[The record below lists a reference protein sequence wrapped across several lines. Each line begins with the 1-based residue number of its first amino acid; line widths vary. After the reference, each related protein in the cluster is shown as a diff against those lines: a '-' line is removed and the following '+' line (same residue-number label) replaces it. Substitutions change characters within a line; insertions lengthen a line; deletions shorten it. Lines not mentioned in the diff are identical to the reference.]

1 MTRRAW
7 TLGAPLIMSSF
18 TVRADCAVDSARRS
32 TMSVQVA
39 AAESLAAVSPVAT
52 LQAVVASFSMVVSSE
67 VGDKT
72 FFIAAI
78 LSMRHGRQ
86 VVFAGAIAALIV
98 MTVLSAAV
106 VRLRPIAMRVRW
118 GLPDAPA
125 QGSALPAILPKVY
138 THYGAVLLFAGFG
151 VKLLK
156 DALEM
161 DPNEAS
167 NELEQTE
174 AELVDSKRS
183 EYEGESDIEMADA
196 DADVEKG
203 NPRRAGPRM
212 FAAVFKSEAFIQAF
226 TMTSAVCVPSGRCGA
241 DVSRRRFLAEWGDRS
256 QIATIVMAADSDPTG
271 VVMGGIVGHALCTLV
286 AVVGGRSL
294 LVAAAAAQC

>member
-18 TVRADCAVDSARRS
+18 T
-32 TMSVQVA
+32 VA

-106 VRLRPIAMRVRW
+106 
-118 GLPDAPA
+118 
-125 QGSALPAILPKVY
+125 GSALPAILPKVY

-226 TMTSAVCVPSGRCGA
+226 TMT
-241 DVSRRRFLAEWGDRS
+241 FLAEWGDRS

-286 AVVGGRSL
+286 AVVGGKL
-294 LVAAAAAQC
+294 LAQRISERTVHLVGGVLFLCFAVHSVVSG